1 MFAGLI
7 TLDFSNCSIFRMA
20 TKLLR
25 LVKDKK
31 KLDEGG
37 SIIFTVDS
45 DKTPLGISAK
55 YFQGRTHFQQSGCF
69 SKLFLREENGCN

>member
-1 MFAGLI
+1 MFVGSI
-7 TLDFSNCSIFRMA
+7 TLKVSNCLIFRMA

-45 DKTPLGISAK
+45 VEMKPNW
-55 YFQGRTHFQQSGCF
+55 
-69 SKLFLREENGCN
+69 KLRNVL

>member
-45 DKTPLGISAK
+45 DKTPLGISGK
-55 YFQGRTHFQQSGCF
+55 YFQGRTHFQHGCF
-69 SKLFLREENGCN
+69 SKLFLCEENGCN

>member
-1 MFAGLI
+1 
-7 TLDFSNCSIFRMA
+7 MA

-45 DKTPLGISAK
+45 V
-55 YFQGRTHFQQSGCF
+55 
-69 SKLFLREENGCN
+69 E